1 MMRHKLFST
10 LLIIVCVIGLAAC
23 AKTVVQPVTE
33 TGELGLPRPPQVLV
47 YTFAVSPTEVIENQ
61 SIIHEFMESHSDS
74 GMPPEQRL
82 SEIGREAAEAMAD
95 ELVRGISELGLPA
108 RRAYKETAVPVNAL
122 VVEGAFLD
130 VDEGNRMRRVVIGFG
145 SGSAQVDAR
154 VLVYQASPDGRAK
167 LLDFMTHGD
176 SGKLPGAAVT
186 MGAGAAAQGA
196 VTGGMAA
203 ANVVVSG
210 VKVYRSETGQMTAR
224 SAEQAVAYLSQFFAK
239 EGWIIKAKVKEVKL
253 EDK

>member
-1 MMRHKLFST
+1 MMRRTSFST
-10 LLIIVCVIGLAAC
+10 LLIIACGIGLAAC
-23 AKTVVQPVTE
+23 AKTVVQPLME

-47 YTFAVSPTEVIENQ
+47 YTFAVSPTEVTENQ

-74 GMPPEQRL
+74 GMTPEQRL
-82 SEIGREAAEAMAD
+82 REIGREATEAMAD

-108 RRAYKETAVPVNAL
+108 RRAYKETAVPVNAI

-130 VDEGNRMRRVVIGFG
+130 VDEGNRLRRIVVGFG
-145 SGSAQVDAR
+145 SGAVRVDAR
-154 VLVYQASPDGRAK
+154 VLVHQASPDGRAK

-176 SGKLPGAAVT
+176 SGHMPGAAVT

-196 VTGGMAA
+196 VTGGMVA
-203 ANVVVSG
+203 ANAAVSG
-210 VKVYRSETGQMTAR
+210 VKVYRSEMEQMAAR
-224 SAEQAVAYLSQFFAK
+224 NAEQAVAYLSQFFAK

>member
-1 MMRHKLFST
+1 MMQHRSFST
-10 LLIIVCVIGLAAC
+10 LVIIACVIGLAGC

-33 TGELGLPRPPQVLV
+33 TEKLGLPRPPQVLV

-61 SIIHEFMESHSDS
+61 SIIHEFMESQGD
-74 GMPPEQRL
+74 MTPEQRL
-82 SEIGREAAEAMAD
+82 REIGREAAEAMAE

-108 RRAYKETAVPVNAL
+108 RRAYKETAIPPNGL
-122 VVEGAFLD
+122 TVEGAFLD
-130 VDEGNRMRRVVIGFG
+130 VDQGNRLRRVIIGFG
-145 SGSAQVDAR
+145 SGSARVNAR
-154 VLVYQASPDGRAK
+154 VLVHQVRPDARVK

-186 MGAGAAAQGA
+186 MGAGAAAQGGA
-196 VTGGMAA
+196 TAGMAA
-203 ANVVVSG
+203 ANVAVSG
-210 VKVYRSETGQMTAR
+210 VKIYRSEHEQMAAR

>member
-1 MMRHKLFST
+1 MQHPSLST
-10 LLIIVCVIGLAAC
+10 LLIIACGIGLAAC
-23 AKTVVQPVTE
+23 AQTVVQPLTE
-33 TGELGLPRPPQVLV
+33 TEKLGLPSPPQILV

-61 SIIHEFMESHSDS
+61 SSIHEFMESQS
-74 GMPPEQRL
+74 GMTTEQRL
-82 SEIGREAAEAMAD
+82 REIGREAADAMAE

-130 VDEGNRMRRVVIGFG
+130 VDEGNRLRRVVVGFG
-145 SGSAQVDAR
+145 AGAARVDAR
-154 VLVYQASPDGRAK
+154 VLVHQVGPDARVK

-196 VTGGMAA
+196 VTGGMVA
-203 ANVVVSG
+203 ANAAVSG
-210 VKVYRSETGQMTAR
+210 VKAYRSEMEQMAAR
-224 SAEQAVAYLSQFFAK
+224 SAEQAVAYLSQLFAK

>member
-1 MMRHKLFST
+1 MMQYRSFST
-10 LLIIVCVIGLAAC
+10 LVIIACVIGLAGC

-33 TGELGLPRPPQVLV
+33 TEKLGLPRPPQVLV

-61 SIIHEFMESHSDS
+61 SIIHEFMESQGD
-74 GMPPEQRL
+74 MTPEERL

-95 ELVRGISELGLPA
+95 EMVRGISELGLPA

-130 VDEGNRMRRVVIGFG
+130 VDEGNRMRRIVVGFG
-145 SGSAQVDAR
+145 SGGARVDAR
-154 VLVYQASPDGRAK
+154 VLVYQASQDGRSK
-167 LLDFMTHGD
+167 VLDFITHGD
-176 SGKLPGAAVT
+176 SGQMPGAALT
-186 MGAGAAAQGA
+186 LGAGAAAQGGA
-196 VTGGMAA
+196 TAGMAA
-203 ANVVVSG
+203 ANVAVSG
-210 VKVYRSETGQMTAR
+210 VKIYRSEHEQMAAR

-239 EGWIIKAKVKEVKL
+239 EGWIIQAKVKEGKL

>member
-1 MMRHKLFST
+1 MMQHRSFST
-10 LLIIVCVIGLAAC
+10 LVIIACVIGLAGC

-33 TGELGLPRPPQVLV
+33 TEKRGLPRPPQVLV

-61 SIIHEFMESHSDS
+61 SIIHEFMESHGD
-74 GMPPEQRL
+74 MTPEQRL
-82 SEIGREAAEAMAD
+82 REIGREAAEAMAE

-108 RRAYKETAVPVNAL
+108 RRAYKETAIPPNGL
-122 VVEGAFLD
+122 TVEGAFLD
-130 VDEGNRMRRVVIGFG
+130 VDQGNRMRRIVVGFG
-145 SGSAQVDAR
+145 SGSARVDAR
-154 VLVYQASPDGRAK
+154 VLVHQVGPDARVK

-186 MGAGAAAQGA
+186 MGAGAAAQGGA
-196 VTGGMAA
+196 TAGMAA
-203 ANVVVSG
+203 ANVAVSG
-210 VKVYRSETGQMTAR
+210 VKIYRSEHEQMAAR

-239 EGWIIKAKVKEVKL
+239 EGWIIQAKVKEVKL